1 MWRALPLG
9 WFEAVIE
16 RTIVHI
22 VGTKLLLELA
32 GGTWGTFRGLS
43 PVWNREMVFLTLG
56 AAALDGVD
64 IVELVAGSRALE
76 DDILSL
82 LLSFLFFS
90 KLFLTS

>member
-1 MWRALPLG
+1 M
-9 WFEAVIE
+9 
-16 RTIVHI
+16 HI
-22 VGTKLLLELA
+22 VGTMLLLELA
-32 GGTWGTFRGLS
+32 GGACGIFRGLS

-56 AAALDGVD
+56 AAALKGVD
-64 IVELVAGSRALE
+64 STGPVAGSRALE